1 MATAVL
7 APTPPQSSAW
17 SARSV
22 LALLEEPDTQIK
34 SHALRQL
41 GSLVDLHWTEVS
53 ESLPMLESLFE
64 DDTFADREL
73 AALIASKVF
82 YHLGEFTD
90 ALNYALG
97 AGALFDAQQHSEYVD
112 TMVSKAIDVY
122 ILQNSKGGAAATPID
137 PRLESIVNKMFDRCF
152 ASHRYKQALGIA
164 LECHRLDMVKRA
176 VSESGNG
183 NDMLAY
189 CFRLCSKH
197 VRNRAFRQQA
207 FEVIVELQEQQSEQD
222 LQRLAMCLMLLDRSE
237 AAAKMLND
245 LVSSDQLDNILTA
258 YQVAFDLVD
267 NATQE
272 FLLKV
277 LEFLPQPKPT
287 PSSTPAASS
296 SDQAP
301 SSSDTLVQEPAT
313 APMAVDQSSTNTE
326 STSSAPAQVSEK
338 EQLTQ
343 VALERL
349 RSILAGHITVRHN
362 IDFLHRHCA
371 SDLQILKNIKSV
383 VEARSSALYTSLVS
397 CNAIMH
403 AGTTNDSFLRINMD
417 WLRQARNWAKFS
429 VIGSLGLIRHGQL
442 KDGMALLR
450 DFLPQRGAAAGTEGS
465 GGKYQEGGAL
475 YALGLI
481 NAEHGSEVVPYLLE
495 SLKNAG
501 SNDAIQ
507 HGACLGLG
515 LAAFATSNQ
524 EVYEELKTTLF
535 TDNTVAGEAAGL
547 AMGLVMCGSGNEAA
561 IAEMMQYAHETQKE
575 KIIRSLGLGMA
586 LVMYGREEGADTL
599 IEQMLGDKD
608 HLIRYGGMFLVALAY
623 AATADN
629 GAIRRLLHVAVSDV
643 SDDVR
648 RAAVLSLGFV
658 LASEHQECPKVV
670 SLLAESFNPHVR
682 YGAAMAVGISCA
694 GTGLKE
700 AVDLLMP
707 MTKDSVDFVRQSAH
721 LSLAMV
727 LIQVSEAQNPV
738 VKEVREQ
745 LHKIVQ
751 DKHEETLAKIGAIM
765 ALGIIDAGGRN
776 ATISLCSDSGFT
788 KMGAMVGMAVF
799 LQFWYWFP
807 LTSFIGLAIK
817 PTCVVA
823 VNSELLPAKMSFT
836 SKAPASMFAYPPP
849 VTVTQVDNSRKGPK
863 AVLSTTKKQMAKEKS
878 KEPSKGADAPD
889 QTETK
894 VDVDM
899 KDASEAPKDEKPA
912 TTTTEAPKEE
922 QTQVLENPA
931 RVTPSQRKYIEFV
944 LDQRYQ
950 PVNTKK
956 ITGVIVVRDTQP
968 DKEHDIVEDSL
979 KPAVAVPAREE
990 DDPEPPLPQPFRWP

>member
-1 MATAVL
+1 MATAAL
-7 APTPPQSSAW
+7 APIPLSTTW

-22 LALLEEPDTQIK
+22 LALLDEPDTQIK

-41 GSLVDLHWTEVS
+41 GNLVDLHWTEVS
-53 ESLPMLESLFE
+53 ESLPVLESLFE
-64 DDTFADREL
+64 DDDFPEREL

-122 ILQNSKGGAAATPID
+122 IEQNSKGKHDTPVD
-137 PRLESIVNKMFDRCF
+137 SRLENIVNKMFERCF
-152 ASHRYKQALGIA
+152 TSHRYKQALGIA

-183 NDMLAY
+183 NEMLAY

-207 FEVIVELQEQQSEQD
+207 FEVIVELQEQQTERD
-222 LQRLAMCLMLLDRSE
+222 LHRLAMCLMLLGRSE
-237 AAAKMLND
+237 AAARLLNE
-245 LVSSDQLDNILTA
+245 LVLSEQLHNILTA

-277 LEFLPQPKPT
+277 LEFLPQPQTSTSITAPT
-287 PSSTPAASS
+287 ATTPVPSTSDSTVE
-296 SDQAP
+296 DI
-301 SSSDTLVQEPAT
+301 
-313 APMAVDQSSTNTE
+313 APMAIEHTLTPTVVTEQPVPQASEQEMATN
-326 STSSAPAQVSEK
+326 
-338 EQLTQ
+338 L
-343 VALERL
+343 ALERL
-349 RSILAGHITVRHN
+349 RSILAGHVTVRHN

-371 SDLQILKNIKSV
+371 SDMQILKNVKSV
-383 VEARSSALYTSLVS
+383 VEARSSALYTALVA

-450 DFLPQRGAAAGTEGS
+450 DFLPQRGGATSGDAG

-475 YALGLI
+475 YALGLV

-495 SLKNAG
+495 SLKTA

-507 HGACLGLG
+507 HGACLGIG

-561 IAEMMQYAHETQKE
+561 ISEMMQYAHETQKE
-575 KIIRSLGLGMA
+575 KIIRSLALGMA
-586 LVMYGREEGADTL
+586 LVMYGREEGADAL
-599 IEQMLGDKD
+599 IEQMLRDKD
-608 HLIRYGGMFLVALAY
+608 HLIRYGGMMLIALAY

-648 RAAVLSLGFV
+648 RAAVFSLGFV

-707 MTKDSVDFVRQSAH
+707 MTKDAVDFVRQAAH

-727 LIQVSEAQNPV
+727 LIQISEAQNPV

-823 VNSELLPAKMSFT
+823 VNSELLPAKMTFT
-836 SKAPASMFAYPPP
+836 SKSPASMFAYPPP
-849 VTVTQVDNSRKGPK
+849 VTVAQVDNSRKGPK
-863 AVLSTTKKQMAKEKS
+863 AVLSTTKKQLAKEKA
-878 KEPSKGADAPD
+878 KEPNKPLEAKTSDA
-889 QTETK
+889 
-894 VDVDM
+894 VM
-899 KDASEAPKDEKPA
+899 KDAVEPTKDDKTTAETGA
-912 TTTTEAPKEE
+912 TK
-922 QTQVLENPA
+922 VSLI
-931 RVTPSQRKYIEFV
+931 RKLF
-944 LDQRYQ
+944 
-950 PVNTKK
+950 
-956 ITGVIVVRDTQP
+956 
-968 DKEHDIVEDSL
+968 
-979 KPAVAVPAREE
+979 
-990 DDPEPPLPQPFRWP
+990 FRA